1 MTHRPAIQHAGVT
14 LVEMLLVIAIISLV
28 AAIAI
33 PQASSVS
40 PAVVNAAGAEVAHAI
55 RFAQREAVRTGK
67 YYVAE
72 IDPAKQTVRV
82 YRLVTNSSTG
92 TVGEDPAKVMHPVDK
107 EQPYLINL
115 AGNAATRAIVA
126 SSVFTYT
133 ADTTSDVTFGPDGT
147 PVDVNF
153 VEGKVAAGA
162 LSADGAVLL
171 RSGAALRTVTVDRI
185 TGRVKF

>member
-1 MTHRPAIQHAGVT
+1 
-14 LVEMLLVIAIISLV
+14 MLAVIAIISLV

-82 YRLVTNSSTG
+82 YRLTSTG
-92 TVGEDPAKVMHPVDK
+92 TVDEDTANPVMHPVDK
-107 EQPYLINL
+107 QPYRITL
-115 AGNAATRAIVA
+115 AANAATRAVVA
-126 SSVFTYT
+126 SSVFTYG
-133 ADTTSDVTFGPDGT
+133 ADTTNNITFGADGT
-147 PVDVNF
+147 PVDINYVKGS
-153 VEGKVAAGA
+153 VTAGA
-162 LSADGAVLL
+162 LSADGVVVLQ
-171 RSGAALRTVTVDRI
+171 SGAASRTVTVDKI